1 MNTKRLMIAM
11 IVVFVALVVLE
22 LLFHGVIL
30 ASIYKEQ
37 PPELW
42 RSEAEMNKYMWL
54 LYPGY
59 AVLAVLFCYIY
70 TKGYEGKDGIGEG
83 LRYGLIIG
91 LLMQVP
97 RAFGTYA
104 TMPYPGNLVVYWLIG
119 GLIESLI
126 LGLLVGAIYKGK
138 PAGATAA

>member
-1 MNTKRLMIAM
+1 MNTKRLFIAM

-22 LLFHGVIL
+22 LLLHGVIL
-30 ASIYKEQ
+30 ASIYEQ
-37 PPELW
+37 TAELW
-42 RSEAEMNKYMWL
+42 RPEAEMNKYMWL

-59 AVLAVLFCYIY
+59 AVLAILFCYIY
-70 TKGYEGKDGIGEG
+70 SKGYEGKDGIGEG

-97 RAFGTYA
+97 RAIGTYA

-126 LGLLVGAIYKGK
+126 LGLLVGVIYKGK